1 MPHSLSYTLARSLLL
16 RLEPE
21 RAHALT
27 LGCLDLGPMRALARR
42 TLASRVPPSPRRV
55 MGLDFP
61 NPVGLAAGLDKDAT
75 HLRGLAAL
83 GFGFIEV
90 GTVTPR
96 PQPGNPRPRLFRLPA
111 AEALI
116 NRFGF
121 NSGGVSALVA
131 RLAGRPARPLVG
143 VNIGKN
149 RDTAAEQAVDDYL
162 QALRAVYPVADYVAV
177 NISSPNTPG
186 LRELQRAT
194 ALDALLGPLKAAQA
208 ALAQEHGRYVPL
220 AVKISP
226 DLAPPA
232 VRELSA
238 ALRRHQVE
246 GVIAS
251 NTTSARP
258 GVAGL
263 PHAEESGGLSGR
275 PLAPLASA
283 VLAALS
289 EALAGEIPI
298 IAVGGIMS
306 GEDARARLL
315 AGASLV
321 QLYTG
326 LVYRGPSLV
335 AEVAEA
341 LATTASVP

>member
-1 MPHSLSYTLARSLLL
+1 
-16 RLEPE
+16 
-21 RAHALT
+21 
-27 LGCLDLGPMRALARR
+27 
-42 TLASRVPPSPRRV
+42 
-55 MGLDFP
+55 
-61 NPVGLAAGLDKDAT
+61 
-75 HLRGLAAL
+75 
-83 GFGFIEV
+83 
-90 GTVTPR
+90 
-96 PQPGNPRPRLFRLPA
+96 
-111 AEALI
+111 
-116 NRFGF
+116 
-121 NSGGVSALVA
+121 
-131 RLAGRPARPLVG
+131 
-143 VNIGKN
+143 
-149 RDTAAEQAVDDYL
+149 
-162 QALRAVYPVADYVAV
+162 
-177 NISSPNTPG
+177 
-186 LRELQRAT
+186 
-194 ALDALLGPLKAAQA
+194 
-208 ALAQEHGRYVPL
+208 
-220 AVKISP
+220 
-226 DLAPPA
+226 

-275 PLAPLASA
+275 PLAPLAST